1 MIFAVTSVVG
11 QNVVAH
17 NGKKENLL
25 DLTYRNTLDIKT
37 ILAHFDRL

>member
-25 DLTYRNTLDIKT
+25 DLPQYIG
-37 ILAHFDRL
+37 H